1 MRECYYS
8 PCIKFYIMQKTINM
22 KPFATFFWRITSSH
36 VITYFLAGIMAYKLI
51 NYQQLFE
58 TPPFSNFMK
67 PMNSSTVA
75 AGPALQLI
83 RGFIFS
89 IALWPFRDTLLNT
102 KYGWLKLWGLLIGL
116 SILSTTAAGPGSIE
130 GFIYT
135 TIPIEKQ
142 VVGYMEVMP
151 QTFLFSIMVYY
162 WYKKPK
168 KIWNIISIFLVSII
182 LLFSILALIMPRP

>member
-1 MRECYYS
+1 
-8 PCIKFYIMQKTINM
+8 M
-22 KPFATFFWRITSSH
+22 KPFAIFFWRITSSH

-162 WYKKPK
+162 WYKTPK